1 MSLIDTDDA
10 VTSEDSAMGDVAT
23 AVTPVPEPDLGRRRR
38 PTMRSIPWSSVALVL
53 VLLAVWELVGR
64 FAFDSDA
71 VMPPPSAVIAELF
84 SRWSTYTP
92 HIASTLS
99 AAAWGWLWGNAVAVS
114 IGILAVIFPFLESWA
129 MRVAVAVT
137 SLPIIALGP
146 IFQVTL
152 DGNGP
157 KIALAALSVILTT
170 LVGTIVG
177 LTSVDATS
185 LDLIKALGGNRWDQM
200 RRVRFRAAL
209 PPFFAALRI
218 SAPAAVLG
226 AIIGEF
232 LGRVETGLGVAL
244 VNAQRNVQTDRVW
257 AVALLAT
264 AMAGLGYALI
274 AYVGRKMTPWV
285 ESEVGK

>member
-1 MSLIDTDDA
+1 MSLTDAPHDTSPDA
-10 VTSEDSAMGDVAT
+10 SPGAEPVAT
-23 AVTPVPEPDLGRRRR
+23 GVGGPTVAPGPRRRR
-38 PTMRSIPWSSVALVL
+38 VPWSSVGLVAAVV
-53 VLLAVWELVGR
+53 VLWELVGR

-71 VMPPPSAVIAELF
+71 VMPPPSDVVVELLG
-84 SRWSTYTP
+84 RWSTYTT
-92 HIASTLS
+92 HITSTAS
-99 AAAWGWLWGNAVAVS
+99 AAAWGWLWGNAIAVG
-114 IGILAVIFPFLESWA
+114 IGILAVVFPFLESWA
-129 MRVAVAVT
+129 MRIAVAVT

-152 DGNGP
+152 DGSGP
-157 KIALAALSVILTT
+157 KIALAALSVVLTT

-177 LTSVDATS
+177 LTSADPTS
-185 LDLIKALGGNRWDQM
+185 LDLVSALGGDRWDQM

-209 PPFFAALRI
+209 PPFFTALRI

-257 AVALLAT
+257 AIALLAT
-264 AMAGLGYALI
+264 AMAGLGYAAI
-274 AYVGRKMTPWV
+274 AFVGRRLTPWAG
-285 ESEVGK
+285 SGVGS

>member
-1 MSLIDTDDA
+1 MTVVDQPAPVTDGA
-10 VTSEDSAMGDVAT
+10 TPPPADSPVA
-23 AVTPVPEPDLGRRRR
+23 EPRRREV
-38 PTMRSIPWSSVALVL
+38 PWSSLGLIAALL
-53 VLLAVWELVGR
+53 VVWELMGR

-71 VMPPPSAVIAELF
+71 VMPPLSGVVDELF
-84 SRWSTYTP
+84 GRWSTYTV
-92 HIASTLS
+92 HITSTAS
-99 AAAWGWLWGNAVAVS
+99 AAAWGWLWGNAIAVAV
-114 IGILAVIFPFLESWA
+114 GVLAVVFPFLESWA
-129 MRVAVAVT
+129 MRVAVAIT

-152 DGNGP
+152 EGDGP

-177 LTSVDATS
+177 LTSADRTS
-185 LDLIKALGGNRWDQM
+185 LDLVKALGGNRWDQM
-200 RRVRFRAAL
+200 RRVRFRAAQ

-244 VNAQRNVQTDRVW
+244 VNAQRNVQTERVW
-257 AVALLAT
+257 AIAMLAT
-264 AMAGLGYALI
+264 AMAGVGYAVI
-274 AYVGRKMTPWV
+274 ALVGRRLTPWA
-285 ESEVGK
+285 GTGAGR

>member
-1 MSLIDTDDA
+1 MTIVADRPGAMSAGAPPAAATGRARRA
-10 VTSEDSAMGDVAT
+10 V
-23 AVTPVPEPDLGRRRR
+23 
-38 PTMRSIPWSSVALVL
+38 PWSSIGLVAALLV
-53 VLLAVWELVGR
+53 AWELIGR

-71 VMPPPSAVIAELF
+71 VMPPPSDVVTELVT
-84 SRWSTYTP
+84 RWSTYTT
-92 HIASTLS
+92 HIASTAS
-99 AAAWGWLWGNAVAVS
+99 AAAWGWLWGNAIAVGVGVA
-114 IGILAVIFPFLESWA
+114 AVVVPALERWA
-129 MRVAVAVT
+129 MRVAVAIT

-152 DGNGP
+152 DGDGP
-157 KIALAALSVILTT
+157 KIALAALSVVLTT

-177 LTSVDATS
+177 LTSADRTS
-185 LDLIKALGGNRWDQM
+185 LDLIRALGGSRWAQL
-200 RRVRFRAAL
+200 RKVRATAAL

-257 AVALLAT
+257 AIALLAT
-264 AMAGLGYALI
+264 AMAGLGYASI
-274 AYVGRKMTPWV
+274 AIVGRRLTPWAG
-285 ESEVGK
+285 SGVGS